1 MTDGNG
7 KIAIVTGGASG
18 IGRAIAIRLAKDGFT
33 SVCVDMAEDVVEKA
47 ANLYTAGLK
56 VEACRA
62 DLSDTGAAVEV
73 VKQVISR
80 HGRVDVLVNCAGT
93 GVSGKGG
100 AATLEETSVKAW
112 ERTFTVNLTSP
123 FLLCRECLPHMKRLE
138 WGRIINISSRA
149 GRTHFVPSSGAAYSA
164 SKAGLIGLTRVV
176 AAEGAPHGIT
186 ANSIAPGRFDTPM
199 ANRAPASAIQKAVS
213 MIPLGRIGQ
222 PDEIAATAA
231 FLVSDGAA
239 YVTGAN
245 IDVNGGAFM
254 GG

>member
-1 MTDGNG
+1 MANGNG

-18 IGRAIAIRLAKDGFT
+18 IGRAIALQLARDGFV
-33 SVCVDMAEDVVEKA
+33 SICVDMAEDVTTKA
-47 ANLYTAGLK
+47 AELCATGVRL
-56 VEACRA
+56 EGCRA
-62 DLSDTGAAVEV
+62 DLSDTTAAAEIIKEV
-73 VKQVISR
+73 MSR
-80 HGRVDVLVNCAGT
+80 HNRVDVLVNCAGT
-93 GVSGKGG
+93 AVSGKGG
-100 AATLEETSVKAW
+100 AATLEETSLKSW
-112 ERTFTVNLTSP
+112 ERTFTVNLTSA
-123 FLLCRECLPHMKRLE
+123 FLLCRECFPHMKRLG

-199 ANRAPASAIQKAVS
+199 ANRASASAIQHAIS
-213 MIPLGRIGQ
+213 LIPVGRIGQ

-239 YVTGAN
+239 YITGAN

-254 GG
+254 GA